1 MPRRLATALVA
12 IACLAMPTAAS
23 AHRGHCT
30 DPPDPVNQS
39 GHLRLTD
46 LGTIGSLTGVVAAP
60 GEPGRVYL
68 AGLHGLVWVMENDVV
83 RPEPFLDMSAE
94 VSPTVDIAENERGL
108 RRSRSRR
115 LRDLAAFLRLH
126 VRRGGR
132 HRILE
137 FKTTPDG
144 RFADPASRRTV
155 LLVPHSFAGRR
166 YGGQPAF
173 DRSGRLYASFG
184 DANRANFAQSA
195 GATARCVLDPDRPR
209 ATRRWLAMG
218 LRNPYRFAF
227 DPFRGGIAIADVGE
241 AIYDE
246 INVLPRGFR
255 GRPNYGWPY
264 FEGPRRHFPKRLKRY
279 VRPALAYSHR
289 VGTAVIG
296 GPFVRDPRLPGYTG
310 RYLYGD
316 FCDGFV
322 AVAALRRKPATT
334 RMSGLVV
341 PGLTTFG
348 EDAAHRIYLGT
359 AYGKLYR
366 LDPV

>member
-1 MPRRLATALVA
+1 MPRRLLTALVVL
-12 IACLAMPTAAS
+12 LALPSAAH
-23 AHRGHCT
+23 AHRDHCT
-30 DPPDPVNQS
+30 SPPDPVNQA
-39 GHLRLTD
+39 GDLRLTD
-46 LGTIGSLTGVVAAP
+46 LGTIGSLTGVVSAP

-83 RPEPFLDMSAE
+83 RPEPFLDIGAE

-108 RRSRSRR
+108 QSIAFPPDYATSRR
-115 LRDLAAFLRLH
+115 FYVFTSDAVGDTL
-126 VRRGGR
+126 
-132 HRILE
+132 ILE
-137 FKTTPDG
+137 FRTTPDG
-144 RFADPASRRTV
+144 RFADPATRRTV
-155 LLVPHSFAGRR
+155 MRVPHSFARR
-166 YGGQPAF
+166 HYGGQLAF
-173 DRSGRLYASFG
+173 GPDGRLYASFG
-184 DANRANFAQSA
+184 DANRANYAQRRSTY
-195 GATARCVLDPDRPR
+195 GSVISFDPDRPR

-227 DPFRGGIAIADVGE
+227 DPFRGGLAIADVGE
-241 AIYDE
+241 AMYDE

-264 FEGPRRHFPKRLKRY
+264 YEGPRRHFPKKLKRY
-279 VRPALAYSHR
+279 VRPKLAYSHR

-296 GPFVRDPRLPGYTG
+296 GPFVRDPRLPAYRG

-322 AVAALRRKPATT
+322 AVAALRRERPTT

-348 EDAAHRIYLGT
+348 EDALHRIYLGS